1 MKIKPL
7 IVGLIC
13 LLAMIIIFVIVTG
26 PGSGNDPD
34 VTNVPTVTTD
44 PEVTDTTDGPA
55 GDPDSNDQSSD
66 SEYIEYTFRNAR
78 LLEEHFEKHGVEM
91 GFDSEEEYQK
101 AASDVANDPDALHK
115 LEKDDGD
122 DVYYKEDTNEFV
134 VISKDGFIRTY
145 FCPDSGKKY
154 FDKQ

>member
-1 MKIKPL
+1 
-7 IVGLIC
+7 
-13 LLAMIIIFVIVTG
+13 MIIIFVIVTG

-44 PEVTDTTDGPA
+44 PEGTDTTDGPA

-101 AASDVANDPDALHK
+101 AASDVAN
-115 LEKDDGD
+115 
-122 DVYYKEDTNEFV
+122 T
-134 VISKDGFIRTY
+134 
-145 FCPDSGKKY
+145 
-154 FDKQ
+154 